1 MTFSRIPRLL
11 AAAALTLAVSLPASA
26 AVLTYTTELQTLNSR
41 AQVQTGNPGGVMP
54 DGFVGSTARGTS
66 TLTLDTAA
74 GTLRVRVNATGL
86 EGGIPHLAH
95 IHGNLNNNTQ
105 PGSGPRDSQ
114 VPTLAQDTD
123 GDGFIEVAEGAATY
137 GPILLDLGVIGD
149 TSTINFDTTF
159 DLFGQYADV
168 VDAMFGTIDRLDPDA
183 ASFGPLDLIGEN
195 FMALAMRHIVI
206 HGLTVPFEMG
216 NAGSAPNEVDGT
228 TTFLP
233 GEGDGGDPFEGTV
246 ALPVANGEFTA
257 VPEPGMVGLLGL
269 GVLGVGFARR
279 RHILHA

>member
-1 MTFSRIPRLL
+1 MFRLRSL
-11 AAAALTLAVSLPASA
+11 SINTAAALAVAAAPASA
-26 AVLTYTTELQTLNSR
+26 AVLTYTTDLQTLNSR
-41 AQVQTGNPGGVMP
+41 AQVQAGSPGGAIP
-54 DGFVGSTARGTS
+54 DGFVGSTASGTS
-66 TLTLDTAA
+66 TLTLDTGA

-86 EGGIPHLAH
+86 EGGVPHLAH
-95 IHGNLNNNTQ
+95 IHGNLADNTQ

-168 VDAMFGTIDRLDPDA
+168 VDAMFGTVDRLDPNA
-183 ASFGPLDLIGEN
+183 ASFGPLDLIGED
-195 FMALAMRHIVI
+195 FMALALRHIVI

-216 NAGSAPNEVDGT
+216 NAGPAPNEVDGT

-233 GEGDGGDPFEGTV
+233 GEGDGGDPFEGTI
-246 ALPVANGEFTA
+246 ALPVANGEFA
-257 VPEPGMVGLLGL
+257 EVPEPAALGLLGL
-269 GVLGVGFARR
+269 GIVGLGVARR
-279 RHILHA
+279 RRKA